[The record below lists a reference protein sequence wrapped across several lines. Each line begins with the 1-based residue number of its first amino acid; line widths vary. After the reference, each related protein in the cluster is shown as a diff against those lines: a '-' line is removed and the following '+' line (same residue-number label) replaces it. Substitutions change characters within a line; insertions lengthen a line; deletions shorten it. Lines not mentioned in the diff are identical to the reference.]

1 MQTTSNA
8 LENLCS
14 PPPPAEPCL
23 NRDRLSSQRGGTL
36 INESVTDLETH
47 ARWMLDLDLYRPPEC
62 KKCHHNRLHMHDRK
76 NRVLFGD
83 PAEATIQVAIYL
95 CAGCGATWRILP
107 RFLARHLWRRWA
119 VVEAHAI
126 AVAPPVSWPKLAKR
140 TRRRWLSRLRS
151 SAGILIQ
158 LLATSGQPALSS
170 VAASCGITATRQ
182 TLVATYSAAINGEVV
197 LADLSALNHRL
208 SPGVRLM

>member
-1 MQTTSNA
+1 MQTTSIA

-47 ARWMLDLDLYRPPEC
+47 ERWMLDLDRYRPSEC
-62 KKCHHNRLHMHDRK
+62 KKCHHECLHMHDRK
-76 NRVLFGD
+76 SRVLLDD
-83 PAEATIQVAIYL
+83 PAGATIQVAIYL

-119 VVEAHAI
+119 VVDAHTI
-126 AVAPPVSWPKLAKR
+126 SEAPPVSWPKVATR
-140 TRRRWLSRLRS
+140 TRRRWLNRLRS
-151 SAGILIQ
+151 SASILIQ
-158 LLATSGQPALSS
+158 LLATSGQPTLSS
-170 VAASCGITATRQ
+170 VAASCRLEATRQ
-182 TLVATYSAAINGEVV
+182 TLVVTYSAAVKGKSAI
-197 LADLSALNHRL
+197 ADLSALSHRL
-208 SPGVRLM
+208 LPGVRLM